1 MLLDGVLL
9 TIFDN
14 WKYAGGNIMSVP
26 RYFEMYKSFL
36 RSLEDGNEHPYID
49 VKKQVILDFHLSDED
64 VSELLPSGRQ
74 SIFSNRIGWC
84 RTYLKKAGLIESP
97 SRARFVITE
106 AGKHILQTVEVIT
119 NDTLRTFPSFVAF
132 IDGNTNETPVSA
144 LENNNDETPQE
155 TLDRVQSEINK
166 VLQDE
171 LLSQIYQNSSDFFEK
186 MVIELMEKMGYGRG
200 EVTQRSR
207 DEGIDGI
214 VYQDKLGFDV
224 IYVQAKRYDPEK
236 TVGRPE
242 LQKFGGALP
251 EKNAKGLFV
260 TTAGFSLNAKQ
271 YANERHIIL
280 IDGQRLTKLM
290 IEYECG
296 VNTEYVYKV
305 KKLDS
310 DFFEEE

>member
-1 MLLDGVLL
+1 
-9 TIFDN
+9 
-14 WKYAGGNIMSVP
+14 MSVP

-49 VKKQVILDFHLSDED
+49 AKKQVIADFHLSEED

-74 SIFSNRIGWC
+74 SIFTNRIGWC

-132 IDGNTNETPVSA
+132 IEGDTEENPVA
-144 LENNNDETPQE
+144 VLENNNDETPQE

-171 LLSQIYQNSSDFFEK
+171 LLTQIYQNSADFFEK

-214 VYQDKLGFDV
+214 IYQDKLGFDV

-236 TVGRPE
+236 TIGRPE

-260 TTAGFSLNAKQ
+260 TTAGFSPNAKQ

>member
-1 MLLDGVLL
+1 MVL
-9 TIFDN
+9 
-14 WKYAGGNIMSVP
+14 
-26 RYFEMYKSFL
+26 
-36 RSLEDGNEHPYID
+36 SLI
-49 VKKQVILDFHLSDED
+49 
-64 VSELLPSGRQ
+64 
-74 SIFSNRIGWC
+74 
-84 RTYLKKAGLIESP
+84 
-97 SRARFVITE
+97 
-106 AGKHILQTVEVIT
+106 HI
-119 NDTLRTFPSFVAF
+119 S
-132 IDGNTNETPVSA
+132 
-144 LENNNDETPQE
+144 
-155 TLDRVQSEINK
+155 
-166 VLQDE
+166 
-171 LLSQIYQNSSDFFEK
+171 
-186 MVIELMEKMGYGRG
+186 
-200 EVTQRSR
+200 QRSR

-214 VYQDKLGFDV
+214 IYQDKLGFDV

-236 TVGRPE
+236 TIGRPE

-260 TTAGFSLNAKQ
+260 TTAGFSPNAKQ

>member
-1 MLLDGVLL
+1 
-9 TIFDN
+9 
-14 WKYAGGNIMSVP
+14 MSVP

-49 VKKQVILDFHLSDED
+49 AKKQVIADFHLSEED

-74 SIFSNRIGWC
+74 SIFTNRIGWC

-119 NDTLRTFPSFVAF
+119 NDTLRTFSSFVAF
-132 IDGNTNETPVSA
+132 IEGNTEENPVA
-144 LENNNDETPQE
+144 VLENNNDETPQE

-171 LLSQIYQNSSDFFEK
+171 LLTQIYQNSADFFEK

-200 EVTQRSR
+200 EVTQKSR

-214 VYQDKLGFDV
+214 IYQDKLGFDV

-236 TVGRPE
+236 TIGRSE

-260 TTAGFSLNAKQ
+260 TTAGFSPNAKQ

>member
-1 MLLDGVLL
+1 
-9 TIFDN
+9 
-14 WKYAGGNIMSVP
+14 MSVP

-49 VKKQVILDFHLSDED
+49 AKKQVIADFHLSEED

-74 SIFSNRIGWC
+74 SIFTNRIGWC

-132 IDGNTNETPVSA
+132 IEGNTEENPVA
-144 LENNNDETPQE
+144 VLENNNDETPQE

-171 LLSQIYQNSSDFFEK
+171 LLTQIYQNSADFFEK

-200 EVTQRSR
+200 EVTQKSR

-214 VYQDKLGFDV
+214 IYQDKLGFDV

-236 TVGRPE
+236 TIGRSE

-260 TTAGFSLNAKQ
+260 TTAGFSPNAKQ
-271 YANERHIIL
+271 YAKERHIIL

>member
-1 MLLDGVLL
+1 
-9 TIFDN
+9 
-14 WKYAGGNIMSVP
+14 MSVP

-49 VKKQVILDFHLSDED
+49 AKKQVIADFHLSEED

-74 SIFSNRIGWC
+74 SIFTNRIGWC

-132 IDGNTNETPVSA
+132 IEGNTEENPVA
-144 LENNNDETPQE
+144 VLENNNDETPQE

-171 LLSQIYQNSSDFFEK
+171 LLTQIYQNSADFFEK

-214 VYQDKLGFDV
+214 IYQDKLGFDV

-236 TVGRPE
+236 TIGRPE

-260 TTAGFSLNAKQ
+260 TTAVFSPNAKQ

>member
-1 MLLDGVLL
+1 
-9 TIFDN
+9 
-14 WKYAGGNIMSVP
+14 MSVP

-49 VKKQVILDFHLSDED
+49 AKKQVIADFHLSEED

-74 SIFSNRIGWC
+74 SIFTNRIGWC

-132 IDGNTNETPVSA
+132 IEGNTEENPVA
-144 LENNNDETPQE
+144 VLENNNDETPQE

-171 LLSQIYQNSSDFFEK
+171 LLTQIYQNSADFFEK

-214 VYQDKLGFDV
+214 IYQDKLGFDV

-236 TVGRPE
+236 TIGRPE

-260 TTAGFSLNAKQ
+260 TTAGFSPNAKQ

>member
-1 MLLDGVLL
+1 
-9 TIFDN
+9 
-14 WKYAGGNIMSVP
+14 MSVP

-49 VKKQVILDFHLSDED
+49 AKKQVIADFHLSEED

-74 SIFSNRIGWC
+74 SIFTNRIGWC

-106 AGKHILQTVEVIT
+106 TGKHILQTVEVIT
-119 NDTLRTFPSFVAF
+119 NDTLRTFSSFVAF
-132 IDGNTNETPVSA
+132 IEGNTEENPVA
-144 LENNNDETPQE
+144 VLENNNDETPQE

-171 LLSQIYQNSSDFFEK
+171 LLTQIYQNSADFFEK

-200 EVTQRSR
+200 EVTQKSR

-214 VYQDKLGFDV
+214 IYQDKLGFDV

-236 TVGRPE
+236 TIGRSE

-260 TTAGFSLNAKQ
+260 TTAGFSPNAKQ

>member
-1 MLLDGVLL
+1 
-9 TIFDN
+9 
-14 WKYAGGNIMSVP
+14 MSVP

-36 RSLEDGNEHPYID
+36 SSLEDGNEHPYID
-49 VKKQVILDFHLSDED
+49 AKKQVIADFHLSEED
-64 VSELLPSGRQ
+64 ISELLPSGRQ
-74 SIFSNRIGWC
+74 SIFTNRIGWC

-132 IDGNTNETPVSA
+132 IEGNTEENPVA
-144 LENNNDETPQE
+144 VLENNNDETPQE

-171 LLSQIYQNSSDFFEK
+171 LLTQIYQNSADFFEK

-214 VYQDKLGFDV
+214 IYQDKLGFDV

-236 TVGRPE
+236 TIGRPE

-260 TTAGFSLNAKQ
+260 TTAGFSPNAKQ

>member
-1 MLLDGVLL
+1 
-9 TIFDN
+9 
-14 WKYAGGNIMSVP
+14 MSVP

-49 VKKQVILDFHLSDED
+49 AKKQVIADFHLSEED

-74 SIFSNRIGWC
+74 SIFTNRVGWC

-132 IDGNTNETPVSA
+132 IEGNTEENPVA
-144 LENNNDETPQE
+144 VLENNNDETPQE

-171 LLSQIYQNSSDFFEK
+171 LLTQIYQNSADFFEK

-214 VYQDKLGFDV
+214 IYQDKLGFDV

-236 TVGRPE
+236 TIGRPE

-260 TTAGFSLNAKQ
+260 TTAGFSPNAKQ

>member
-1 MLLDGVLL
+1 
-9 TIFDN
+9 
-14 WKYAGGNIMSVP
+14 MSVP

-49 VKKQVILDFHLSDED
+49 VKKQVIADFHLSEED

-74 SIFSNRIGWC
+74 SIFTNRVGWC

-132 IDGNTNETPVSA
+132 IEGDTEENPVA
-144 LENNNDETPQE
+144 VLENNNDETPQE

-166 VLQDE
+166 VFQDE
-171 LLSQIYQNSSDFFEK
+171 LLSQIYQNSADFFEK

-214 VYQDKLGFDV
+214 IYQDKLGFDV

-236 TVGRPE
+236 TIGRPE

-260 TTAGFSLNAKQ
+260 TTAGFSPNAKQ